1 MTQSYKKNNLIKS
14 TRHGVRLKKQ
24 LKELAVKSSTAT
36 KVSPA
41 GRSTPPV
48 DEAEKGIR
56 ARGSVTM
63 FELMVPLSP
72 ETRTAGQ
79 LVRLDEEEVTINSTE
94 SYRKG
99 ATLNMHFSLTYMRA
113 NEKEERDPET
123 PFHAIGKVVD
133 CTPME
138 TDTSRYRVTI
148 KFTDIFEEERSFL
161 RQYIDTRST
170 QNGKK

>member
-1 MTQSYKKNNLIKS
+1 M
-14 TRHGVRLKKQ
+14 
-24 LKELAVKSSTAT
+24 KSSTAAKLT
-36 KVSPA
+36 PA
-41 GRSTPPV
+41 GRSTPP
-48 DEAEKGIR
+48 EATPVKGIR
-56 ARGSVTM
+56 ARGTVSM

-79 LVRLDEEEVTINSTE
+79 LVRLDEHEVTITTKE
-94 SYRKG
+94 AYRKG
-99 ATLNMHFSLTYMRA
+99 ATLNMHFHLTHMRA

-123 PFHAIGKVVD
+123 PFHAIGKVID
-133 CTPME
+133 CIPQLPE
-138 TDTSRYRVTI
+138 KNRYSVTI